1 MTTLRTFQVLYSVR
15 SLVKLD
21 LLCDL
26 VQNEIEEI
34 HIREVNRQRA
44 AANAVAS
51 ESEKGKAKASKPKQD
66 TLTSAQPTQSRHIE
80 TDLEDELQKLRV
92 SHHCPKILRNTQLA

>member
-1 MTTLRTFQVLYSVR
+1 
-15 SLVKLD
+15 
-21 LLCDL
+21 LCNL

-51 ESEKGKAKASKPKQD
+51 ELEKGKVKAPKPKQD
-66 TLTSAQPTQSRHIE
+66 ALTPAQPAQSQRVE
-80 TDLEDELQKLRV
+80 TDLEDELQTLRV
-92 SHHCPKILRNTQLA
+92 SHLLF